1 MRVSYRCSCGLS
13 RTRYYCHVSHTHPP
27 TSKYIR
33 IHNTLASHPPTHPPT
48 STCYIRSHN
57 TLAYRCMKNP
67 PPSSHTHKRA
77 SGALFDFPPTFDS
90 SLLDVDIHQCYQV
103 LIRIERLCGS
113 GGTQPA
119 RQRQTQ
125 TARQRQTHRNTGR
138 AFDDNF
144 RAMSKVGFADAL
156 RILRGMPT
164 DYLQGGIYSGCWY
177 AKSESFLIVLS

>member
-1 MRVSYRCSCGLS
+1 MRVSYRCSCGVS

-57 TLAYRCMKNP
+57 TLAYRCIKSP
-67 PPSSHTHKRA
+67 PPSSLSHTCA
-77 SGALFDFPPTFDS
+77 SGALFDFSPTFDS

-103 LIRIERLCGS
+103 LIQIERLCGA
-113 GGTQPA
+113 GGTQP
-119 RQRQTQ
+119 
-125 TARQRQTHRNTGR
+125 ARQRQTHRNTGR

-164 DYLQGGIYSGCWY
+164 DYLQGGIYLGCWY
-177 AKSESFLIVLS
+177 AKSESFLIFLS